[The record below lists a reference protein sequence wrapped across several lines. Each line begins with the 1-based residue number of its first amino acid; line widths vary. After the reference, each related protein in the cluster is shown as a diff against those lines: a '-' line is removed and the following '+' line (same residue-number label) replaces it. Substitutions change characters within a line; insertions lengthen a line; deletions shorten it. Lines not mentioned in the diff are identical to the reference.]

1 MTAPLAYLG
10 PPGTFSEQA
19 AIEFDPAAEHVPY
32 PTITAACEA
41 IFGGE
46 ADRAILPLENSLAG
60 SIGETHD
67 LILQHDALSLAGER
81 VLPIELCLILPPE
94 APEGA
99 EINLIISHP
108 QPLRQCHGY
117 LQRRFPG
124 VRTEATL
131 STAEAVAEAIRH
143 GTGAAALAPRRA
155 ARLHG
160 ARVAEAGVEDDKRN
174 ATRFV
179 VLARADAEPT
189 GRDKTTIT
197 FSTDNRPGALFG
209 ALQIFAEQE
218 INLTRIES
226 RPAKERIGTYL
237 FIVDCD
243 GHRKD
248 EPFAAALAALEQR
261 VARLRVIGSYPVH
274 AP

>member
-19 AIEFDPAAEHVPY
+19 AIEFDPAADPVPY

-41 IFGGE
+41 IFAGD

-67 LILQHDALSLAGER
+67 LIIQHEDLSIAGER
-81 VLPIELCLILPPE
+81 VLPIELCLILPPA
-94 APEGA
+94 APEDG
-99 EINLIISHP
+99 EIDLIISHP
-108 QPLRQCHGY
+108 QPLRQCHRY
-117 LQRRFPG
+117 LQLHYPD

-131 STAEAVAEAIRH
+131 STAEAVAQAIRH
-143 GTGAAALAPRRA
+143 GPGAAAIAPRRA
-155 ARLHG
+155 ASLHG
-160 ARVAEAGVEDDKRN
+160 ARIAEIGIEDDKRN

-179 VLARADAEPT
+179 VLARTDAEPT

-197 FSTDNRPGALFG
+197 FSTENQPGALFG
-209 ALQIFAEQE
+209 ALQVFAEQE

-237 FIVDCD
+237 FLVDCD
-243 GHRKD
+243 GHRAD
-248 EPFAAALAALEQR
+248 APFASALETLERR